1 MDRSHRYDDIIGL
14 PRPGSDRH
22 LPMPLADRAAQFA
35 PFAALVGDEDAVR
48 EEERRTEEF
57 VFLEEDEKAVLDA
70 ALRDIR
76 SRLRERPEVTVTYF
90 EKDMFKSG
98 GTYLRKTGVV
108 QKLCDVEKAI
118 LFEDGT
124 LVELRLLRSVS
135 LL

>member
-1 MDRSHRYDDIIGL
+1 MERSHRYDDIICL
-14 PRPGSDRH
+14 SRPRSERH
-22 LPMPLADRAAQFA
+22 LPMSLADRAAQFA
-35 PFAALVGDEDAVR
+35 PFAALVGYEGAVR

-70 ALRDIR
+70 ALRELCA
-76 SRLRERPEVTVTYF
+76 RLKERPEVTVTYF

-108 QKLCDVEKAI
+108 RKLCDVEKAI

-124 LVELRLLRSVS
+124 LVELRMLRSVS

>member
-1 MDRSHRYDDIIGL
+1 MDRSHRYDDIIRL
-14 PRPGSDRH
+14 SRPKSERH

-35 PFAALVGDEDAVR
+35 PFAALVGYEDAVR

-76 SRLRERPEVTVTYF
+76 SRLKERPEVTVTYF

-108 QKLCDVEKAI
+108 RKLCDVEKAI

-124 LVELRLLRSVS
+124 LVELGMLRSVS

>member
-1 MDRSHRYDDIIGL
+1 MERSNRYDDIICL
-14 PRPGSDRH
+14 SRPRSERH

-35 PFAALVGDEDAVR
+35 PFAALVGYGGAVR

-70 ALRDIR
+70 ALRELR
-76 SRLRERPEVTVTYF
+76 SRLKERPEVTVTYF

-108 QKLCDVEKAI
+108 RKLCDVEKAI

-124 LVELRLLRSVS
+124 EVELRLLRCVR

>member
-1 MDRSHRYDDIIGL
+1 MERSHRYDDIICL
-14 PRPGSDRH
+14 SRPRSERH

-35 PFAALVGDEDAVR
+35 PFAALVGYEGAVR
-48 EEERRTEEF
+48 EEGRRTEEF

-70 ALRDIR
+70 ALRELCA
-76 SRLRERPEVTVTYF
+76 RLKERPEVTVTYF

-108 QKLCDVEKAI
+108 RKLDDVGRAI

-124 LVELRLLRSVS
+124 LVELGMLRSVS

>member
-14 PRPGSDRH
+14 SRPGSDRH

-35 PFAALVGDEDAVR
+35 PFAALVGYEDAVR

-98 GTYLRKTGVV
+98 GTYLCKTGVV
-108 QKLCDVEKAI
+108 RNLDDVEKAI

-124 LVELRLLRSVS
+124 LVELRLLRSVRV
-135 LL
+135 L

>member
-1 MDRSHRYDDIIGL
+1 MERSHRYDDIICL
-14 PRPGSDRH
+14 SRPRSERH
-22 LPMPLADRAAQFA
+22 LPMSLADRAAQFA
-35 PFAALVGDEDAVR
+35 PFAALVGYEGAVR

-70 ALRDIR
+70 ALRELC
-76 SRLRERPEVTVTYF
+76 SRLKERPEVTVTYF

-108 QKLCDVEKAI
+108 RKLCDVEKAI

-124 LVELRLLRSVS
+124 LVELGMLRSVS
-135 LL
+135 LS

>member
-22 LPMPLADRAAQFA
+22 LPMSLADRAAQFA
-35 PFAALVGDEDAVR
+35 PFAALVGYEDAVR

-108 QKLCDVEKAI
+108 RNLDDVEKAI

>member
-1 MDRSHRYDDIIGL
+1 MTHRYDDIL
-14 PRPGSDRH
+14 HTPWPQPGTRARMDIQ
-22 LPMPLADRAAQFA
+22 DRAAQFA
-35 PFAALVGDEDAVR
+35 PFAALVGYEGAVR

-70 ALRDIR
+70 ALRELCA
-76 SRLRERPEVTVTYF
+76 RLKERPEVTVTYF

-108 QKLCDVEKAI
+108 RKLCDVEKAI

-124 LVELRLLRSVS
+124 LVELRMLRSVS

>member
-22 LPMPLADRAAQFA
+22 LPMSPADRAAQFA
-35 PFAALVGDEDAVR
+35 PFAALVGYEDAVR

-108 QKLCDVEKAI
+108 RNLDDVEKAI

-124 LVELRLLRSVS
+124 LVELRLLRSVR

>member
-35 PFAALVGDEDAVR
+35 PFAALVGYEDAVR

-108 QKLCDVEKAI
+108 RNLDDVEKAI